1 MKTPEIPLR
10 TRGVC
15 TIMALNPITHQSAME
30 FTMSQSARSMMPN
43 QPMSTFIQA
52 FALMSVSGLAMP
64 ALASSPEQGTKP
76 FVVSSDSVSTK
87 LVDASSDAVAKA
99 YNDQQILSGRLI
111 LRVSDIRAFNAE
123 FEALLQ
129 EFPGLTQVRAID
141 ADSGIYLFDA
151 GSPQDAVRASQSLM
165 KLSSVTQVDLE
176 QTRETAIMKL
186 NRAFQD
192 PRIASRLNNKYTGYQ
207 RGFEFPGV
215 RALPDSL
222 ETPRGG
228 ATDPL
233 FGSMWHYNN
242 TLDADPNLN
251 PDNNITSD
259 IYTTM
264 GLSGAGVTIG
274 LASEGINSHLDTD
287 HTELAGNY
295 SSSLSMAFD
304 PVLFPDSTAMTA
316 LAGIM
321 VGAVDGSNIQGI
333 APNARLG
340 SFTWPLAAGTIP
352 FQEYEAYNWKFRH
365 LDIKLYDTATG
376 WYNSPNNSYNIG
388 STDEFVQIPLRNSF
402 VFGRNR
408 KGTVN
413 IFSAGMNTFAP
424 FDVALGGFPK
434 WPDPYNFP
442 PAASA
447 DSWSPLDELFNSG
460 GNQVAIT
467 LTNGYTSGPYYPN
480 GQVTYYGPAN
490 ERRSLI
496 FGTVGEGRASENP
509 EEIYADI
516 YSAQGTSIFASFYG
530 GTTNFFQGG
539 AQSIG
544 GRGLLTSV
552 PGAGNIAVF
561 PATTETVPSGNEA
574 LTGSAVG
581 AGVIALMLEA
591 NPNLSIRDIQHI
603 LFESIQESP
612 KDARIKWP
620 NFDIN
625 RSYVSRFSSQPGSAS
640 FWQVNTGLYNGGTVT
655 NQAIRH
661 SDLYG
666 FGVVDAELAV
676 QKAINWGGTAPLIVL
691 DSGFIGTGDDG
702 DFELEIPTPE
712 YFIAQEP
719 DGETGTD
726 GSAFMVG
733 TNAVFLPTFC
743 VRQNIKIEAIV
754 VDVTIAGAGAS
765 DLFITLTG
773 PNTTRSVLQM
783 PSTLNAFG
791 TSDPLFPLDDDLDG
805 AGTLGGF
812 ALLRHS
818 FLTWKHWGELSAGD
832 WNVSFADYGV
842 DEAMPEG
849 EEPETGMDPTPGAD
863 MVIDLGFF
871 GVPGSPFRSEKTVTE
886 YRFRIF
892 GTDIGEP
899 VFEGCNPLET
909 SCPADLNGDGI
920 VDVRD
925 LQIFIQY
932 FQDGNAVADIN
943 GDGSIDYSD
952 LLLFRGIWSPGFCT
966 SNAFGGGRPRPG
978 DTNAGDDNN
987 PSSRPI

>member
-1 MKTPEIPLR
+1 
-10 TRGVC
+10 
-15 TIMALNPITHQSAME
+15 MATNPITHQSAME
-30 FTMSQSARSMMPN
+30 YTMSQSARSMMPN
-43 QPMSTFIQA
+43 QSMSTLLRA
-52 FALMSVSGLAMP
+52 FALMSVAGMAVPTLAAGPQKGSQSFNQGNRAVDSRAGTTP
-64 ALASSPEQGTKP
+64 ATSKQ
-76 FVVSSDSVSTK
+76 
-87 LVDASSDAVAKA
+87 A
-99 YNDQQILSGRLI
+99 YEDQQILSGRLI
-111 LRVSDIRAFNAE
+111 LRVTSINAFNAE
-123 FEALLQ
+123 LEAVLQ
-129 EFPGLTQVRAID
+129 DFPGLIMERPID
-141 ADSGIYLFDA
+141 ADNGIYLFNA
-151 GSPQDAVRASQSLM
+151 GTPADAVRASQSLM
-165 KLSSVTQVDLE
+165 GLASVERVDLE
-176 QTRETAIMKL
+176 QARQNGV
-186 NRAFQD
+186 NRILQALED
-192 PRIASRLNNKYTGYQ
+192 PRVASRLNNNRDTAR
-207 RGFEFPGV
+207 RGFDFPGV
-215 RALPDSL
+215 RPLPSDF
-222 ETPRGG
+222 ETPRGTG
-228 ATDPL
+228 TDPL
-233 FGSMWHYNN
+233 FGSMWHFNN
-242 TLDADPNLN
+242 TLDGDPNLN
-251 PDNNITSD
+251 PDNNLTSN
-259 IYTTM
+259 IYNTM

-287 HTELAGNY
+287 HTELVGNY
-295 SSSLSMAFD
+295 SSDLSMPFD

-321 VGAVDGSNIQGI
+321 AAAVDGVNVQGV
-333 APNARLG
+333 APSASVG
-340 SFTWPLAAGTIP
+340 TFTWPFSVGSIP
-352 FQEYEAYNWKFRH
+352 FQEYEAYNWKLRD

-388 STDEFVQIPLRNSF
+388 SIDEFVQIPLRNSYA
-402 VFGRNR
+402 FGRNR

-413 IFSAGMNTFAP
+413 IFSAGMNAFAP
-424 FDVALGGFPK
+424 LDVALGGLPK

-490 ERRSLI
+490 DRRSFI
-496 FGTVGEGRASENP
+496 FGTVGEGRASMNP

-516 YSAQGTSIFASFYG
+516 YSAQGTSVFASFYG
-530 GTTNFFQGG
+530 ASTNFFQGG

-544 GRGLLTSV
+544 GRGVLTSV
-552 PGAGNIAVF
+552 PGASNIAVF

-574 LTGSAVG
+574 LTGSAIG

-620 NFDIN
+620 NFDVN
-625 RSYVSRFSSQPGSAS
+625 RAYVSQGSSTPGTAS
-640 FWQVNTGLYNGGTVT
+640 FWQVNSALYNGGTVT

-676 QKAINWGGTAPLIVL
+676 QKAMNWGGTAPLIVL
-691 DSGFIGTGDDG
+691 DTGFIGTGDDG

-719 DGETGTD
+719 DGETGTN

-733 TNAVFLPTFC
+733 TQPVFLPTFC

-754 VDVTIAGAGAS
+754 VDVTITGAGAS
-765 DLFITLTG
+765 DLFITLSG
-773 PNTTRSVLQM
+773 PNTTRSVLHM
-783 PSTLNAFG
+783 PSTLNVFG
-791 TSDPLFPLDDDLDG
+791 TSDPDFPLDDDVDS
-805 AGTLGGF
+805 AGTLGGN

-842 DEAMPEG
+842 DEAMPVG
-849 EEPETGMDPTPGAD
+849 VEPETGMDPTPGAD

-871 GVPGSPFRSEKTVTE
+871 GVPGSAFRSEKTVTE

-892 GTDIGEP
+892 GTDIGQP

-909 SCPADLNGDGI
+909 SCPADLNGDGV
-920 VDVRD
+920 VDVQD

-943 GDGSIDYSD
+943 GDGSVDYAD
-952 LLLFRGIWSPGFCT
+952 LLIYRGLWSPGFCDN
-966 SNAFGGGRPRPG
+966 NAFGGGRPRPG